1 MIKEIKNN
9 NFEAVKKAAVAV
21 VDFNATWCGPCRM
34 LAPIFE
40 ELSGEMAGTEFF
52 ACDVD
57 ENSDLAAQCGIMS
70 IPAVGVFK
78 NGEFVDM
85 TIGFKPKEQMRAFI
99 EAASSK

>member
-9 NFEAVKKAAVAV
+9 DFNAVENAKTAI

-34 LAPIFE
+34 LAPILE
-40 ELSGEMAGTEFF
+40 ELSEEYSDIGFY

-57 ENSDLAAQCGIMS
+57 NNMELAVKYGIQS

-78 NGEFVDM
+78 DGKLVNMSV
-85 TIGFKPKEQMRAFI
+85 GFRPKEAMKALI
-99 EAASSK
+99 ESAK

>member
-9 NFEAVKKAAVAV
+9 DFNAVETAKTAI

-34 LAPIFE
+34 LAPILE
-40 ELSGEMAGTEFF
+40 ELSEEYSDISFY

-57 ENSDLAAQCGIMS
+57 ENGMLAMKYGIQS

-78 NGEFVDM
+78 NGKLVNM
-85 TIGFKPKEQMRAFI
+85 SVGFRPKEAMKALI
-99 EAASSK
+99 ESAK

>member
-9 NFEAVKKAAVAV
+9 DFAAVKNAAVAV

-34 LAPIFE
+34 LAPVIE

-57 ENSDLAAQCGIMS
+57 ENGDLAAEFGIMS

-78 NGEFVDM
+78 NGELVKM
-85 TIGFKPKEQMRAFI
+85 NVGFKPKEQMKAFI
-99 EAASSK
+99 EAASK